1 MSHFLKV
8 FLFFLFSFHIQLGFC
23 KSTKSTNLT
32 CNKFISSSTAL
43 PKGSLVLGS
52 IAATKMPLLNAG
64 IVLGKTSDV
73 KSSIFNEEI
82 LDEWETLKD
91 GTEQTIANYD
101 QGHQEIMLRC
111 TYKSVSTH
119 DKDNSKTTL
128 MVPLPDKP
136 VSCRFVKKS
145 EQTLSANCSI
155 K

>member
-1 MSHFLKV
+1 MNGK
-8 FLFFLFSFHIQLGFC
+8 
-23 KSTKSTNLT
+23 
-32 CNKFISSSTAL
+32 
-43 PKGSLVLGS
+43 
-52 IAATKMPLLNAG
+52 LLRT
-64 IVLGKTSDV
+64 V
-73 KSSIFNEEI
+73 
-82 LDEWETLKD
+82 
-91 GTEQTIANYD
+91 QTIANYD